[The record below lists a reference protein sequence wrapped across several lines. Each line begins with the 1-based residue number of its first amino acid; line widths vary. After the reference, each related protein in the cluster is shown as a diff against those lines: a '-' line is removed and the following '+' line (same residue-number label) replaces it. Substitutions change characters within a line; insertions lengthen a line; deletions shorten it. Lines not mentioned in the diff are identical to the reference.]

1 MPRMSRLS
9 NPTGLIDLEKQRIS
23 ILLDDQ
29 SPKPS
34 YSLPA
39 LDLSNLKLTSGLRVI
54 VIAKRG
60 NSEIR
65 TDHGPVTDW
74 NKSYVDLSE
83 LGRDGTWGFRVL
95 LVSDGSHKLI
105 AAAENV
111 RPNGLGD
118 SDSIIGLEPTDE
130 LRQVPWELKVLEME
144 GRAVIRFNRALYQN
158 AAAAEADKH
167 FTCLVLPEAV
177 RQLARW
183 HTYNPTAISDEVW
196 QPFKNWL
203 TLLGVTSEPTDSVNS
218 DANEDW
224 CREVVAAFCERFRG
238 IEVLAGTFNWEDEE

>member
-9 NPTGLIDLEKQRIS
+9 NPTGLIDLEKQRLS
-23 ILLDDQ
+23 IVLDDQ
-29 SPKPS
+29 GPKPS
-34 YSLPA
+34 YSLAA
-39 LDLSNLKLTSGLRVI
+39 LDLTDMRFQSDLRAI
-54 VIAKRG
+54 VIARRG
-60 NSEIR
+60 NSELR

-74 NKSYVDLSE
+74 RKSYIDLSE
-83 LGRDGTWGFRVL
+83 LGHDGTWSFRVL
-95 LVSDGSHKLI
+95 LIAAGSHKLI

-111 RPNGLGD
+111 RPNCLGD

-130 LRQVPWELKVLEME
+130 LGQVPWELKVLETE
-144 GRAVIRFNRALYQN
+144 GRAVIRFNRTLYQN

-183 HTYNPTAISDEVW
+183 HAYSPTSIADEVW

-203 TLLGVTSEPTDSVNS
+203 TLMGVTSEPDESASTDT
-218 DANEDW
+218 NEEW
-224 CREVVAAFCERFRG
+224 CREVVSAFCERFRG
-238 IEVLAGTFNWEDEE
+238 VEVLAGTFKWEEEE